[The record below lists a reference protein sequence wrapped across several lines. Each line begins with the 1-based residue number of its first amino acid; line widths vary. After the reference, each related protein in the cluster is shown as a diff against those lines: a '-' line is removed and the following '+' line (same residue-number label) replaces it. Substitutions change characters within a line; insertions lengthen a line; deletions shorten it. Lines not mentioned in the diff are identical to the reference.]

1 MTLTQFF
8 PTHLFSPHGLKKK
21 AFTYN
26 VITPAAGRPLTLS
39 ETKAYLKYTAS
50 DQDDFIN
57 LLIDAATACGEKYTG
72 RDFINK
78 TYTTFRDT
86 FWDCFQLRRSRVS
99 DVTSIK
105 FLLNDVLTP
114 VATTVWGFT
123 DVNGYPDI
131 FLKEDQVWPTDVDNV
146 PQAIEIVF
154 IAGFGADDT
163 FIPADIKQAL
173 LAHILFMFENRG
185 DCPTDSGFAD
195 MGLPAI
201 TRTLYNKI
209 RIINLG
215 SC

>member
-8 PTHLFSPHGLKKK
+8 PTHAFGRLKNK

-26 VITPAAGRPLTLS
+26 VTTPAAGRPLTLA
-39 ETKAYLKYTAS
+39 ETKDYLKYTAS
-50 DQDDFIN
+50 DQDDLIN
-57 LLIDAATACGEKYTG
+57 HLIDAATDCGEKYTG

-86 FWDCFQLRRSRVS
+86 FHDCFQLRRSRVS
-99 DVTSIK
+99 SVTSIK
-105 FLLNDVLTP
+105 YLLNDVLTT

-123 DVNGYPDI
+123 DVNNYPDI
-131 FLKEDQVWPTDVDNV
+131 FLKEDKVWPTDVDNV

-154 IAGFGADDT
+154 VAGYGADDT
-163 FIPADIKQAL
+163 AIPADVKNAM

-185 DCPTDSGFAD
+185 DCPSDTS
-195 MGLPAI
+195 GLPA
-201 TRTLYNKI
+201 TSKVLYDKI
-209 RIINLG
+209 RIITIG